1 MSECTLKHYW
11 VQLVP
16 TNSLSKGQQARD
28 VIGQQACFGK
38 QSPIH

>member
-1 MSECTLKHYW
+1 MSKCTLQHYW

-16 TNSLSKGQQARD
+16 TNSLFMGQQARD
-28 VIGQQACFGK
+28 VIGQQAGFGK